1 MGNITKLSLNE
12 IHILEKCW
20 VIEET
25 CAHIYRHFGKLFA
38 HDQYVSD
45 LWHKVAAEEDHHA
58 DQFRLAACHLGTGM
72 KDVVAADKKV
82 KSLLGK
88 LEKVHERIRVKPPTL
103 PEAFEMALYIEKS
116 LAEYHIDSILT
127 YADND
132 LSKLFTKMEQYDQ
145 GHLLMLQEAVD
156 ALSIM

>member
-20 VIEET
+20 IVEET
-25 CAHIYRHFGKLFA
+25 CAHIYRHFGRLFA
-38 HDQYVSD
+38 DDQYISD
-45 LWHKVAAEEDHHA
+45 LWNKVASEEDHHA

-82 KSLLGK
+82 KVLLGK
-88 LEKVHERIRVKPPTL
+88 LEKVHESIRLKPPTL
-103 PEAFEMALYIEKS
+103 AEAFELALYIEKS

-127 YADND
+127 YSDNN
-132 LSKLFTKMEQYDQ
+132 LSRLFTKMEQNDQ
-145 GHLLMLQEAVD
+145 GHLLLLQEAVD